1 METLQKNFLNILE
14 LWTENHM
21 IGCIIQARMGSSR
34 LPGKVLMKSK
44 NGKPLLYY
52 VISQL
57 RYCAKVKNFVIATTT
72 NKEDDEI
79 EKFAKKN
86 SVSIFRGSE
95 KDVLDRYYQCAKK
108 YSFST
113 IIRITA
119 DCPLID
125 PSIVDKVI
133 ERFFSGNYDFASNTL
148 VRTFPI
154 GTDVE
159 VFSFSALN
167 RAWENTQLPSE
178 REHVTPYLRKEENF
192 KIINVENDKNIS
204 NLRLTVDRIEDFELI
219 KQILNNISINPIHL
233 EDVLELFSRKSE
245 LIEINKHINHNEGFN
260 KSLEEDREFIKKQ
273 KR

>member
-1 METLQKNFLNILE
+1 
-14 LWTENHM
+14 
-21 IGCIIQARMGSSR
+21 
-34 LPGKVLMKSK
+34 
-44 NGKPLLYY
+44 
-52 VISQL
+52 L
-57 RYCAKVKNFVIATTT
+57 RYCSKVKNLVIATTT
-72 NKEDDEI
+72 NQEDDEI
-79 EKFAKKN
+79 EKFANDN
-86 SVSIFRGSE
+86 SVNIFRGKE
-95 KDVLDRYYQCAKK
+95 KDVLDRYFQCAKK

-113 IIRITA
+113 IVRITA

-125 PSIVDKVI
+125 PQIVDKVI
-133 ERFFSGNYDFASNTL
+133 EKFFSGNYDFATNTL
-148 VRTFPI
+148 TRTFPI

-192 KIINVENDKNIS
+192 KIINIENDKNIS

-233 EDVLELFSRKSE
+233 EDVLELFSRKPE

-260 KSLEEDREFIKKQ
+260 KSLEEDKEFIKKQ

>member
-1 METLQKNFLNILE
+1 
-14 LWTENHM
+14 M

-34 LPGKVLMKSK
+34 LPGKALMKSDS
-44 NGKPLLYY
+44 GKPLLYY
-52 VISQL
+52 VINQL
-57 RYCAKVKNFVIATTT
+57 RYCSKVKNLVIATTT
-72 NKEDDEI
+72 NQEDDEI
-79 EKFAKKN
+79 EKFANDN
-86 SVSIFRGSE
+86 SVNIFRGKE
-95 KDVLDRYYQCAKK
+95 KDVLDRYFQCAKK

-113 IIRITA
+113 IVRITA

-125 PSIVDKVI
+125 PQIVDKVI
-133 ERFFSGNYDFASNTL
+133 EQFFSENYDFATNTL
-148 VRTFPI
+148 TRTFPI

-233 EDVLELFSRKSE
+233 EDVLELFSRKPE

-260 KSLEEDREFIKKQ
+260 KSLEEDKEFIKKQ

>member
-1 METLQKNFLNILE
+1 
-14 LWTENHM
+14 M

-34 LPGKVLMKSK
+34 LPGKALMKSDS
-44 NGKPLLYY
+44 GKPLLYY
-52 VISQL
+52 VINQL
-57 RYCAKVKNFVIATTT
+57 RYCSKVKNLVIATTT
-72 NKEDDEI
+72 NQEDDEI
-79 EKFAKKN
+79 EKFANDN
-86 SVSIFRGSE
+86 SVNIFRGKE
-95 KDVLDRYYQCAKK
+95 KDVLDRYFQCAKK

-113 IIRITA
+113 IVRITA

-125 PSIVDKVI
+125 PQIVDKVI
-133 ERFFSGNYDFASNTL
+133 EKFFSGNYDFATNTL
-148 VRTFPI
+148 MRTFPI

-233 EDVLELFSRKSE
+233 EDVLELFSRKPE

-260 KSLEEDREFIKKQ
+260 KSLEEDKEFIKKQ

>member
-1 METLQKNFLNILE
+1 
-14 LWTENHM
+14 M

-34 LPGKVLMKSK
+34 LPGKALMKSDS
-44 NGKPLLYY
+44 GKPLLYY
-52 VISQL
+52 VTNQL
-57 RYCAKVKNFVIATTT
+57 RYCSKVKNLVIATTT
-72 NKEDDEI
+72 NQEDDEI
-79 EKFAKKN
+79 EKFANNN
-86 SVSIFRGSE
+86 SINVFRGKE
-95 KDVLDRYYQCAKK
+95 KDVLDRYFQCAKK
-108 YSFST
+108 HSFST
-113 IIRITA
+113 IVRITA

-125 PSIVDKVI
+125 PQIVDKVI
-133 ERFFSGNYDFASNTL
+133 EQFFSENYDFATNTL
-148 VRTFPI
+148 TRTFPI

-167 RAWENTQLPSE
+167 KAWENAPLPSQ
-178 REHVTPYLRKEENF
+178 REHVTPYFHNKENF

-233 EDVLELFSRKSE
+233 EDVLELFSRKPE

-260 KSLEEDREFIKKQ
+260 KSLEEDKEFIKKQ

>member
-1 METLQKNFLNILE
+1 
-14 LWTENHM
+14 M

-34 LPGKVLMKSK
+34 LPGKALMKSDS
-44 NGKPLLYY
+44 GKPLLYY
-52 VISQL
+52 VINQL
-57 RYCAKVKNFVIATTT
+57 RYCSKIKNLVIATTT
-72 NKEDDEI
+72 NQEDDEI
-79 EKFAKKN
+79 EKFANNN
-86 SVSIFRGSE
+86 SVNVFRGKE
-95 KDVLDRYYQCAKK
+95 KDVLDRYFQCAKK

-113 IIRITA
+113 IVRITA

-125 PSIVDKVI
+125 PQIVDKVI
-133 ERFFSGNYDFASNTL
+133 EQFFSGNYDFATNTL
-148 VRTFPI
+148 TRTFPI

-167 RAWENTQLPSE
+167 EAWENAQLPSE
-178 REHVTPYLRKEENF
+178 REHVTPYLRNKENS

-204 NLRLTVDRIEDFELI
+204 NLRLTVDRIEDFQLI

-233 EDVLELFSRKSE
+233 EDVLELFSRKPE

-260 KSLEEDREFIKKQ
+260 KSLEEDKEFIKKQ

>member
-1 METLQKNFLNILE
+1 
-14 LWTENHM
+14 M

-34 LPGKVLMKSK
+34 LPSKVLMKSDD
-44 NGKPLLYY
+44 GRPLLYY
-52 VISQL
+52 VINQL
-57 RYCAKVKNFVIATTT
+57 RYCTKVKNLVIATTT
-72 NKEDDEI
+72 NQEDDEI
-79 EKFAKKN
+79 EKFANDN
-86 SVSIFRGSE
+86 SVNIFRGKE
-95 KDVLDRYYQCAKK
+95 KDVLDRYFQCAKK

-113 IIRITA
+113 IVRITA

-125 PSIVDKVI
+125 PQIVDKVI
-133 ERFFSGNYDFASNTL
+133 EKFFSGNYDFATNTL
-148 VRTFPI
+148 TRTFPI

-192 KIINVENDKNIS
+192 KIINIENDKNIS

-233 EDVLELFSRKSE
+233 EDVLELFSRKPE

-260 KSLEEDREFIKKQ
+260 KSLEEDKEFVKKQ

>member
-1 METLQKNFLNILE
+1 
-14 LWTENHM
+14 
-21 IGCIIQARMGSSR
+21 MGSSR
-34 LPGKVLMKSK
+34 LPGKVLMKSD
-44 NGKPLLYY
+44 NGTPILYH
-52 VISQL
+52 VINQL
-57 RYCAKVKNFVIATTT
+57 RHCSKVKNLVIATTT
-72 NKEDDEI
+72 NQEDDEI
-79 EKFAKKN
+79 EKFADNN
-86 SVSIFRGSE
+86 SVDVFRGNE
-95 KDVLDRYYQCAKK
+95 KDVLDRYFQCAKK

-113 IIRITA
+113 IVRVTA

-125 PSIVDKVI
+125 PQIVDKVI
-133 ERFFSGNYDFASNTL
+133 EQFFSGNYDFATNTL
-148 VRTFPI
+148 TRTFPI

-167 RAWENTQLPSE
+167 KAWENAQLPSE
-178 REHVTPYLRKEENF
+178 REHVTPYFHNKENF

-233 EDVLELFSRKSE
+233 EDVLELFSRKPE

-260 KSLEEDREFIKKQ
+260 KSLEEDKEFIKKQ

>member
-1 METLQKNFLNILE
+1 
-14 LWTENHM
+14 M

-34 LPGKVLMKSK
+34 LPSKVLMKSDD
-44 NGKPLLYY
+44 GRPLLYY
-52 VISQL
+52 VINQL
-57 RYCAKVKNFVIATTT
+57 RYCTKVKNLVIATTT
-72 NKEDDEI
+72 NQEDDEI
-79 EKFAKKN
+79 EKFANDN
-86 SVSIFRGSE
+86 SVNIFRGKE
-95 KDVLDRYYQCAKK
+95 KDVLDRYFQCAKK

-113 IIRITA
+113 IVRITA

-125 PSIVDKVI
+125 PQIVDKVI
-133 ERFFSGNYDFASNTL
+133 EKFFSGNYDFATNTL
-148 VRTFPI
+148 TRTFPI

-192 KIINVENDKNIS
+192 KIINIENDKNIS

-233 EDVLELFSRKSE
+233 EDVLELFSRKPE

-260 KSLEEDREFIKKQ
+260 KSLEEDKEFIKKQ

>member
-1 METLQKNFLNILE
+1 
-14 LWTENHM
+14 
-21 IGCIIQARMGSSR
+21 MGSSR
-34 LPGKVLMKSK
+34 LPSKVLMKSDD
-44 NGKPLLYY
+44 GRPLLYY
-52 VISQL
+52 VINQL
-57 RYCAKVKNFVIATTT
+57 RYCTKVKNLVIATTT
-72 NKEDDEI
+72 NQEDDEI
-79 EKFAKKN
+79 EKFANDN
-86 SVSIFRGSE
+86 SVNIFRGKE
-95 KDVLDRYYQCAKK
+95 KDVLDRYFQCAKK

-113 IIRITA
+113 IVRITA

-125 PSIVDKVI
+125 PQIVDKVI
-133 ERFFSGNYDFASNTL
+133 EKFFSGNYDFATNTL
-148 VRTFPI
+148 TRTFPI

-192 KIINVENDKNIS
+192 KIINIENDKNIS

-233 EDVLELFSRKSE
+233 EDVLELFSRKPE

-260 KSLEEDREFIKKQ
+260 KSLEEDKEFIKKQ

>member
-1 METLQKNFLNILE
+1 
-14 LWTENHM
+14 M

-34 LPGKVLMKSK
+34 LPGKALMKSDS
-44 NGKPLLYY
+44 GKPLLYY
-52 VISQL
+52 VINQL
-57 RYCAKVKNFVIATTT
+57 RYCSKVKNLVIATTT
-72 NKEDDEI
+72 NQEDDEI
-79 EKFAKKN
+79 EKFANNN
-86 SVSIFRGSE
+86 SVNVFRGKE
-95 KDVLDRYYQCAKK
+95 KDVLDRYFQCAKK

-113 IIRITA
+113 IVRITA

-125 PSIVDKVI
+125 PQIVDKVI
-133 ERFFSGNYDFASNTL
+133 EQFFSENYDFATNTL
-148 VRTFPI
+148 TRTFPI

-167 RAWENTQLPSE
+167 KAWENAQLPSE
-178 REHVTPYLRKEENF
+178 REHVTPYFHNKENF

-233 EDVLELFSRKSE
+233 EDVLELFSRKPE

-260 KSLEEDREFIKKQ
+260 KSLEEDKEFIKKQ